1 MYLKWVYFAHFQHF
15 LSLKYLC
22 EYQTTS
28 ETGYTHSRCMCVHIC
43 TSFCGAGSRRK
54 HTQAES
60 ISTCISKYRSKDQ
73 MGLMVYIYSELN
85 VHNRRTAGY
94 QCKWWMFQTEGEA
107 LLKYELKHSA
117 KTKSGLTVS
126 HRLVFNSV
134 TVEPSLSDTPA
145 THDIIDNSESP
156 NCPSIHFNT

>member
-1 MYLKWVYFAHFQHF
+1 
-15 LSLKYLC
+15 
-22 EYQTTS
+22 
-28 ETGYTHSRCMCVHIC
+28 
-43 TSFCGAGSRRK
+43 
-54 HTQAES
+54 
-60 ISTCISKYRSKDQ
+60 
-73 MGLMVYIYSELN
+73 MGLIVYIYSELD

-156 NCPSIHFNT
+156 NCPSIHFNI